1 MVPMECPFPSTTR
14 DSGMK
19 LMIVQLVMC
28 NSTCKFWLVEF
39 HSCFQMAVGEF
50 SYKCVD
56 MYIDTQTHTQTDRHT
71 HTHTHTDRHTH
82 THCMGN
88 IKLKQGKRHY
98 TLSIY
103 SVASYTVLYINE
115 ESRKPLL
122 QSGWL
127 LPFITAVIMNQNFL
141 PGP

>member
-1 MVPMECPFPSTTR
+1 MVAMECPFPSTTR

-56 MYIDTQTHTQTDRHT
+56 MYIDRQTHTHRQTDTHTQTDRQTDRHT
-71 HTHTHTDRHTH
+71 HTDRQTDTH

-103 SVASYTVLYINE
+103 SVAS
-115 ESRKPLL
+115 
-122 QSGWL
+122 
-127 LPFITAVIMNQNFL
+127 
-141 PGP
+141 